1 VSVKLICGDCLD
13 VLPGLASGSVDA
25 VVTDPPYGI
34 GIARSHR
41 LVVEKGWAA
50 GEWDDV
56 PLDQSA
62 IDLLVGLAP
71 NVIIWGGNYYRMPP
85 TRGYLVWDKDNDGR
99 DFGECEYAWTTL
111 DSVSRIFRYRPQ
123 NMDGGKVHPTQKPI
137 ALMKWCVEKISRPG
151 DTILDPY
158 MGSGTTGIAC
168 AQLGRNFIG
177 IEKDPHYF
185 AIAER
190 RIRAAEAQPALFQ
203 VQPHLPPPQ
212 VLG

>member
-185 AIAER
+185 AIAQR
-190 RIRAAEAQPALFQ
+190 RIEQAQAQPALFQ
-203 VQPHLPPPQ
+203 VNR
-212 VLG
+212 